1 MMRRKIDRPLI
12 ICNPE
17 HVSYG
22 AKGDIVGNIIS
33 TLCGK
38 LQISFKY

>member
-1 MMRRKIDRPLI
+1 MLRKIDRPLI
-12 ICNPE
+12 TWNPE

-22 AKGDIVGNIIS
+22 AKGDIVGKFTS